1 MSTTHYLFSYMFD
14 WVDILPIIISL
25 ITILFGVI
33 IILYRNKEMRI
44 SEELIIL
51 LEKVSIMN
59 MNINNIN
66 SQTQLLE
73 QELKKIIELKEDYDI
88 DLSTKIILKILPN
101 ILLNNKINNDN
112 LNNSERIFTFLK
124 K

>member
-73 QELKKIIELKEDYDI
+73 QELKKIIESKEDYDI